1 MEEDKK
7 LEQNLDKSNEKLH
20 ISDVSDLL
28 LLEKLKKIDKIAR
41 RIGGYY
47 CGFGLPLDNDK
58 RILKH
63 INEIK
68 KMIKVLKQ

>member
-1 MEEDKK
+1 MEEVNKNTGLDNMDK
-7 LEQNLDKSNEKLH
+7 KLH

-41 RIGGYY
+41 KIGGYY
-47 CGFGLPLDNDK
+47 TGFGLPLDNDET
-58 RILKH
+58 ILKH
-63 INEIK
+63 RKEIE